1 MLITWEY
8 GIIENE
14 NNGKVFPIYES
25 SDRGETWTSVGN
37 IVETQNQSE
46 ENAGNR
52 WGMECCPQLF
62 ELPSDVGEMKKGG
75 IICIGCVCPKDLSA
89 THFDM
94 YYSED
99 KGRNWKYMSSL
110 VTDGGRNFMGDD
122 PVWEPF
128 ILYDDVTESLICY
141 YSDERYPQ
149 WNQKLVYQVT
159 TDGINWE

>member
-1 MLITWEY
+1 MIGYKLI
-8 GIIENE
+8 I
-14 NNGKVFPIYES
+14 
-25 SDRGETWTSVGN
+25 R
-37 IVETQNQSE
+37 
-46 ENAGNR
+46 
-52 WGMECCPQLF
+52 
-62 ELPSDVGEMKKGG
+62 GG

-122 PVWEPF
+122 PVWDPF

-141 YSDERYPQ
+141 SNFPH
-149 WNQKLVYQVT
+149 QKWDSHIEKSIL
-159 TDGINWE
+159 